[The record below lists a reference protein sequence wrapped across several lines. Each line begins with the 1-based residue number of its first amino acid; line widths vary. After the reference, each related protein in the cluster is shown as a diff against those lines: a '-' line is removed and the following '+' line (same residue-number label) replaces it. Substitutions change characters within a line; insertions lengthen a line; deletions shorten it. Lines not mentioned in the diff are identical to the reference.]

1 MCHIFPIPCKIS
13 KLLFNQIFLFTACGE
28 EIMLEADEEIVITSP
43 GFPQYY
49 PNYFECVWTVKAPKG
64 RHIGVGFEYFSLENG
79 ADFLEIGDGTTVGDG
94 TVDKLTGNKVR

>member
-1 MCHIFPIPCKIS
+1 
-13 KLLFNQIFLFTACGE
+13 
-28 EIMLEADEEIVITSP
+28 MLEADEEIVITSP